1 MRKSMLRGMLV
12 LAACVAATAVAG
24 AASAPARTLVTQQV
38 ALSGSGG
45 PTMGAFTPSA
55 DGGFP
60 LQDEF
65 ANDDEDDATP
75 PAYGGSI
82 VNRSLSRG
90 HGGKSIAAPGVQRS
104 KSNPGFKTGFE
115 GLNFFQQRYAR
126 GGNQFS
132 IEPPDQALC
141 VGNGY
146 VFEAVNDVVNIYD
159 KSGAS
164 VLPDNTATNIVAG
177 FPTDVNHAV
186 DLNSFFGY
194 APAINR
200 ANGVAGPELTDPT
213 CIYDAQTQRFFV
225 VVLTLDRNSTGGLN
239 LVNHLDLAV
248 STTSD
253 PTGTWNIYK
262 TDVTNDGSS
271 NPDPHNA
278 CPCIGDY
285 PHIGADA
292 NGIYLTTNAYPWGGN
307 GFNGAQ
313 IYAYSK
319 AQLAAGATS
328 VTMQHIDTFGA
339 VNVAS
344 DAGPTQ
350 PGFTVW
356 PAQSPGTGSF
366 EGANNGTE
374 YLLSSNAAD
383 EAKRPI
389 AGTGGDYMSSQLVVW
404 SLKNTASLN
413 SFTAALSLT
422 NKVLATEDYAIPPK
436 QHQPGSGTAPGTN
449 APQGHCIN
457 DTATL
462 LFNGQTGC
470 WRLVFGAEP
479 AHNEVVST
487 PDSNDTRMQQVTF
500 ANGKLWGALD
510 TAINPDGGTQRAG
523 VAYFVV
529 NPAGGATPR
538 LVNQGY
544 LGSGGTD
551 FTYPAIGVTPSGRGV
566 MAFTVTGDT
575 TFPSAGYASIDAGG
589 IGQWTIA
596 QGGAGAAPD
605 DGFTSYKSQVGN
617 PPRTRWGDYG
627 AAAVDGN
634 SIWIASEYIAQACDY
649 TAWGG
654 PFFAGGTGDNKLG
667 TCAASPGAA
676 GKRGALGNW
685 STRISQLTP

>member
-12 LAACVAATAVAG
+12 LAVCVAATAVAG

-38 ALSGSGG
+38 ALSGTGA
-45 PTMGAFTPSA
+45 PTTGAFTPSA

-65 ANDDEDDATP
+65 AEEDEDDATP
-75 PAYGGSI
+75 PSGGSI

-104 KSNPGFKTGFE
+104 KSNPSFKTGFE
-115 GLNFFQQRYAR
+115 GLNFYQQRYAR

-164 VLPDNTATNIVAG
+164 VLPDNTATNIVSG
-177 FPTDVNHAV
+177 FPRDVNHAV

-200 ANGVAGPELTDPT
+200 ATGALGPELTDPT

-225 VVLTLDRNSTGGLN
+225 VVLTLDRASNGALN

-248 STTSD
+248 SKTSD
-253 PTGTWNIYK
+253 PTGEWNIYK
-262 TDVTNDGSS
+262 TDVTNDGSN
-271 NPDPHNA
+271 NPAPGNA

-292 NGIYLTTNAYPWGGN
+292 NGVYLTTNAYPWRGN

-339 VNVAS
+339 VDVPS
-344 DAGPTQ
+344 DAGSTQ

-366 EGANNGTE
+366 ESANNGTE

-383 EAKRPI
+383 EAKRPV
-389 AGTGGDYMSSQLVVW
+389 AGTGGDYTSNQVVVW
-404 SLKNTASLN
+404 SLKNTVSLN
-413 SFTAALSLT
+413 SFTPALSLT
-422 NKVLATEDYAIPPK
+422 NKVLGTEEYAIPPK
-436 QHQPGSGTAPGTN
+436 QHQPGSGSAPGIN

-457 DTATL
+457 DTTTL

-470 WRLVFGAEP
+470 WRLLLGAEP

-510 TAINPDGGTQRAG
+510 TTIGADSSSQRAG

-529 NPAGGATPR
+529 NPAGGATPK

-544 LGSGGTD
+544 VGAAGTD

-566 MAFTVTGDT
+566 MAFTVTGDSHY
-575 TFPSAGYASIDAGG
+575 PSAGYAPIDAGG
-589 IGQWTIA
+589 VGAWTVA
-596 QGGAGAAPD
+596 QGGEGAAPD

-654 PFFAGGTGDNKLG
+654 PFFAGGTGDNLLG
-667 TCAASPGAA
+667 TCGGAGHGPGA
-676 GKRGALGNW
+676 RGALGNW